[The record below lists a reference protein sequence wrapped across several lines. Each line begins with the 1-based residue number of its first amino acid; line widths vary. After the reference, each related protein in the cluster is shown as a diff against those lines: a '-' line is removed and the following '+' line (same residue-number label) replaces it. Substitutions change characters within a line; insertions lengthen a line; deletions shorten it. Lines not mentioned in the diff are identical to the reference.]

1 MSVSNIFFLPIAAV
15 MALFL
20 ATTTA
25 DAQQLKAIPRRM
37 RNEGMGQRRFELLE
51 ESMSRE
57 AAAAAHVLDTARLL
71 KMDDNSMSMSMLL
84 SVPML
89 EEADMSMS
97 MWTIVDEL
105 DFHTFTSSLS
115 FSFPTSLLEEV
126 ELIETE
132 MTVTTP
138 DGDDDYDE
146 LEQSIVK
153 EETAV
158 READAAAYKKDVE
171 KMNSSSGSYSTA
183 GNSVVSML
191 LFLLC
196 WVM

>member
-1 MSVSNIFFLPIAAV
+1 MMSVSNIFFLPIAAV

-20 ATTTA
+20 ATTTT

-57 AAAAAHVLDTARLL
+57 AAAAAHVQDTARLL

-97 MWTIVDEL
+97 MWAIIDEL
-105 DFHTFTSSLS
+105 DFHTFASSLS

-126 ELIETE
+126 ELMETE
-132 MTVTTP
+132 MTVTP

-158 READAAAYKKDVE
+158 READVAAYKEDVE

-183 GNSVVSML
+183 GDSVVSML

>member
-1 MSVSNIFFLPIAAV
+1 

-20 ATTTA
+20 TTATT
-25 DAQQLKAIPRRM
+25 DAQQLKAIPRRI

-57 AAAAAHVLDTARLL
+57 EAAAVHGLDTARLL
-71 KMDDNSMSMSMLL
+71 QMDDNSMSMSMLL

-89 EEADMSMS
+89 VEADMSMS
-97 MWTIVDEL
+97 MWIIGDEL

-126 ELIETE
+126 ELMETE

-138 DGDDDYDE
+138 DCDDDYDE

-158 READAAAYKKDVE
+158 READLLDAYKKDVE
-171 KMNSSSGSYSTA
+171 KMNSSSGSYSA
-183 GNSVVSML
+183 VWNSVVLML
-191 LFLLC
+191 LFFLC
-196 WVM
+196 WAM

>member
-57 AAAAAHVLDTARLL
+57 VAVAAHVLDTARLL

-89 EEADMSMS
+89 EESDMSMS

-126 ELIETE
+126 ELMETE
-132 MTVTTP
+132 MTVTTA

-158 READAAAYKKDVE
+158 READVAAYKKDVE